1 MSVLKARRT
10 ESKAE
15 YINTATNSALSYIER
30 FDNHKRLLKLKRLF
44 YALFGFSAEDKVNFD
59 IADIFQRR
67 NDNEQVHCAQT
78 V

>member
-1 MSVLKARRT
+1 MTYDNL
-10 ESKAE
+10 
-15 YINTATNSALSYIER
+15 YTATNSALSYIER
-30 FDNHKRLLKLKRLF
+30 FDNHKQLLKLKRLF

-67 NDNEQVHCAQT
+67 KDNEQVHHTQT

>member
-15 YINTATNSALSYIER
+15 YINTANNL
-30 FDNHKRLLKLKRLF
+30 
-44 YALFGFSAEDKVNFD
+44 YAAAEDKVNFD

-67 NDNEQVHCAQT
+67 KDNEQVHCT
-78 V
+78 